1 MLWSW
6 ILKNIPKKL
15 SNWDIP
21 PSAVLA
27 FSTWGAD
34 QEDYFSFGFKGVVNE
49 ESKELVASNRDRLN
63 EWLQSAVDKENFLG
77 LQWLD
82 QVHGVECFEIK
93 QDNFGATLVG
103 DAMWTNETG
112 LALAVLSADCVP
124 IVLAREDSGSIGICH
139 AGWKGLVQDV
149 PGILAGEMTNCPSEL
164 SAWIGP
170 SISQANYEIGPDVWK
185 ILEQIAPETLR
196 ESPDSD
202 KKRLA
207 DLSLLSEILLRRAGV
222 RNIFQSRLCTYDN
235 AEAFSYRRAAKNNSQ
250 ESLGARMATVVMRL

>member
-15 SNWDIP
+15 SNWDIS

-34 QEDYFSFGFKGVVNE
+34 KEDYFSFGFKGVVNE
-49 ESKELVASNRDRLN
+49 ESKGLVASNRDRLN
-63 EWLQSAVDKENFLG
+63 EWLESVFNKENFLG

-93 QDNFGATLVG
+93 KDNFGATLVG

-112 LALAVLSADCVP
+112 LGLAVLSADCVP
-124 IVLAREDSGSIGICH
+124 IILAREDSGSIGICH

-149 PGILAGEMTNCPSEL
+149 PGILAGEMTSCPSEL

-185 ILEQIAPETLR
+185 ILEQIAPETIK
-196 ESPDSD
+196 ESSDSD
-202 KKRLA
+202 QKRLA

-250 ESLGARMATVVMRL
+250 EALGARMATVVMRL